1 MCFVDLEKAFDSVP
15 QVVLWGVLREY
26 GVSLLRAIQSLY
38 DHYKSLFCIAGNK
51 LDSFLVGDGLRQG
64 CPLSLI
70 LFIIF
75 MDRISRRS
83 QVAEGFHFGGLR
95 ISSLLFT
102 DDVVLLASSGDGLQF
117 ALERFAAECEAVG
130 MRITTSK
137 SEATVLSRKKV
148 ECPLRVRD
156 ETLPQ
161 MEEFKYLGVLFTS
174 DGKREREIDR
184 WIDRVR
190 TQSLEMPALSI
201 TLEYYTPQEM
211 VGFKKTNHRVKKTW
225 KKEKKS
231 IADDL
236 HLNDTCSSDFGSR
249 TRGRGLK
256 QENDED
262 QEVKKEEKV
271 VMHEIHLLSGD
282 IRMTEMDIS
291 DNEEFTPPEHAVIEE
306 DEAEQELQKQRNLK
320 QMQLLKD
327 SGEKVEQHFFFNATS
342 EFCRILGDIPTYIMD
357 FEQEEEKDDAGVHLD
372 HEQNQP
378 DFATACA
385 TILDEEP
392 IVNSGLVAALLLCK
406 NKGLLDTQVQK
417 VARVKCIEDKM
428 GFDDKYSRRE
438 EYRGF
443 MQDFKE
449 DGCKPDVKIEY
460 VEESGRKLTP
470 KEGSGK
476 MKTERRMK
484 KLEVEALLKKMSS
497 SDTTLGT
504 VALLQERQKS
514 QKTPSI
520 VLGNSM
526 NANTITK

>member
-184 WIDRVR
+184 WIGAVAALMRRYTGLMAGLSLRDRVR

-306 DEAEQELQKQRNLK
+306 DEVKNL
-320 QMQLLKD
+320 
-327 SGEKVEQHFFFNATS
+327 EQHFFFNATS
-342 EFCRILGDIPTYIMD
+342 EFCRILGDIPTCGLS
-357 FEQEEEKDDAGVHLD
+357 DDAGVHLD